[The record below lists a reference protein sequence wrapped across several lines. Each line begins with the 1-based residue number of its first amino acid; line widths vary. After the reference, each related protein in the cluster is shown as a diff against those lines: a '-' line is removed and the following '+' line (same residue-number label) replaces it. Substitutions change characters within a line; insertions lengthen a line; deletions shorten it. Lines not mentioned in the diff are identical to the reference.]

1 MLCILLLV
9 IQDQKWCQPNGR
21 LIRTWGFFGLLVLA
35 IIVIAFETGTNK
47 DSNGNK
53 TPVKAYGLRAELLK

>member
-1 MLCILLLV
+1 MVDLLGL
-9 IQDQKWCQPNGR
+9 G
-21 LIRTWGFFGLLVLA
+21 GFFALLVLA
-35 IIVIAFETGTNK
+35 IIVIAFETGINK